1 MERTNDKKEEQIRS
15 NAENVSQEPAGT
27 QTLMPPAFNL
37 IRNAPVQAKPD
48 PQKKEEQGKSA
59 HDSDLSYDTGDP
71 LQLKTKN
78 VTLPEKLGPA
88 QNGPLAVKGEGDKHA
103 FSPNDINQGSIGDC
117 YFLAALAGVANTN
130 PNLLKNAIT
139 QNGDGTFTVR
149 LYTTEKKSFLWWK
162 WKKFTPNYIKLYP
175 TFPVS
180 VDGKDS
186 ANANADSNPPHAQG
200 GDKDSKGRTELWVR
214 IIEKAYALLMG
225 SYKAIGNGGFSA
237 EALEVLTGKPYTEK
251 VLGDDFKDK
260 IIEMVKNGE
269 PTAVG
274 TSKDTWKKMS
284 KEDKKW
290 AKERSIVGG
299 HAYTVMKADKS
310 KITVRNPWGE
320 AARQAVV
327 EISWDRFKRLFNQYS
342 DKD

>member
-1 MERTNDKKEEQIRS
+1 VQTKANPDKKDQ
-15 NAENVSQEPAGT
+15 ENGESTGISQYAGGERLVT
-27 QTLMPPAFNL
+27 QM
-37 IRNAPVQAKPD
+37 
-48 PQKKEEQGKSA
+48 
-59 HDSDLSYDTGDP
+59 
-71 LQLKTKN
+71 KTKK
-78 VTLPEKLGPA
+78 VTLPEKLGPT
-88 QNGPLAVKGEGDKHA
+88 QKGEIAVKGKGDKHA

-117 YFLAALAGVANTN
+117 YFLAALAGVAKTN

-149 LYTTEKKSFLWWK
+149 LYTTEKKSFLMWK

-180 VDGKDS
+180 VDGTDT
-186 ANANADSNPPHAQG
+186 ANANAEANPPHAQG
-200 GDKDSKGRTELWVR
+200 GDKDSKGRAELWVR

-237 EALEVLTGKPYTEK
+237 EALEVLTGKAYTEK
-251 VLGDDFKDK
+251 VLGTEYKDR
-260 IIEMVKNGE
+260 IIEMVENGQ

-284 KEDKKW
+284 KADKKW

-299 HAYTVMKADKS
+299 HAYTVMAANDS

-320 AARQAVV
+320 AARMTEVTMT
-327 EISWDRFKRLFNQYS
+327 WDRFKRLFNQFS